1 MFQKLINRYGSIKA
15 DLFLFIIIHFLV
27 WSIIPI
33 FRETLPMDTI
43 EAIIWGQNGGWL
55 TNKHP
60 PLSGYVANTFYQIFF
75 HQNISMYILS
85 QVFVAIGFIY
95 IYKLARL
102 FISERRSVLSV
113 LLLEGVIYYGFT
125 STEFNVN
132 IISFDDI
139 LSISTS
145 I

>member
-1 MFQKLINRYGSIKA
+1 MFKKLINKYGSIKV

-75 HQNISMYILS
+75 QEDL
-85 QVFVAIGFIY
+85 
-95 IYKLARL
+95 
-102 FISERRSVLSV
+102 
-113 LLLEGVIYYGFT
+113 
-125 STEFNVN
+125 
-132 IISFDDI
+132 
-139 LSISTS
+139 
-145 I
+145 